1 MNCSTFEDHLSDYL
15 ETALD
20 SRTKAECA
28 AHRLVCRECR
38 ALYTDVRA
46 AMGET
51 SDLAEGEDIAVSP
64 VLATRILAATTP
76 GKMLSCG
83 EFDLLIER
91 YFDGVFLPSEFQTFQ
106 NHFDQCRQCRRL
118 LGGIEDAIAMCR
130 EAKEESVA
138 PADLSERIVAATTGR
153 ASGRFYAVLMGIW
166 ATLNTPQWA
175 VALLILAAAT
185 TLFSSRFAT
194 VGDFKAEA
202 QESAERLR
210 TELQNGLQTNS
221 RQARTQIKLA
231 AIQMESLLSA
241 PDQRNQLVP
250 AQPTAPVLQTVNWQ
264 QAPFPNYQWNLTAQ
278 PVSVSTTVAGPSPS
292 PHSPR
297 SH

>member
-1 MNCSTFEDHLSDYL
+1 MNCCTFENHLSDYL

-46 AMGET
+46 AMGEVNEL
-51 SDLAEGEDIAVSP
+51 SEGDDIAISP

-91 YFDGVFLPSEFQTFQ
+91 YFDGVFVPAEFQIFQ
-106 NHFDQCRQCRRL
+106 THFDQCRQCRRL
-118 LGGIEDAIAMCR
+118 LGGIEDAISMCR
-130 EAKEESVA
+130 EAKEEIAV
-138 PADLSERIVAATTGR
+138 PADLPERIVAATTGR
-153 ASGRFYAVLMGIW
+153 TNGRLYAVLLGVW

-185 TLFSSRFAT
+185 TLFSARFAS
-194 VGDFKAEA
+194 VGAFKDEM
-202 QESAERLR
+202 QS
-210 TELQNGLQTNS
+210 NS

-231 AIQMESLLSA
+231 AIQVESLLSA
-241 PDQRNQLVP
+241 PETRSKTIP
-250 AQPTAPVLQTVNWQ
+250 AQPPTPLLQTVDWQ
-264 QAPFPNYQWNLTAQ
+264 PAPFPNNQWNMSAR
-278 PVSVSTTVAGPSPS
+278 PVSLSTTVVGPSPA
-292 PHSPR
+292 PHSPN

>member
-38 ALYTDVRA
+38 ALYTEVRA
-46 AMGET
+46 TMGEVNEL
-51 SDLAEGEDIAVSP
+51 SEGDDIAISP

-91 YFDGVFLPSEFQTFQ
+91 YFDGVFLPNEFQTFQ

-130 EAKEESVA
+130 EAKDESVA
-138 PADLSERIVAATTGR
+138 PADLPERIVAATTGR
-153 ASGRFYAVLMGIW
+153 ASGRFYTVLIGVW

-185 TLFSSRFAT
+185 TLFSARFAS
-194 VGDFKAEA
+194 VGAFKAEA

-210 TELQNGLQTNS
+210 AELQNGLQTNS

-231 AIQMESLLSA
+231 AVQVGSLLAA
-241 PDQRNQLVP
+241 PEMRSKSVP
-250 AQPTAPVLQTVNWQ
+250 AQSPDPLLQSVDWQ
-264 QAPFPNYQWNLTAQ
+264 QAPFPNNQWNLTAR
-278 PVSVSTTVAGPSPS
+278 PVSSVSTTVAGPSPS
-292 PHSPR
+292 PR